1 MWLIL
6 WLAKK
11 VILLMLRLIAISSLL
26 FTAAVYA
33 KAPSRILFGSC
44 SHQDKDIP
52 IFKSIIE
59 DDPEIFIFLGDTVYG
74 DTQDM
79 TVLRRKYQKL
89 GAKPGFKQLKEQ
101 AELIAIWDDHDF
113 GTNDGGKDY
122 QKKEA
127 SRAIMLDFWQEPE
140 NSPRRTRE
148 DGIYTSYLY
157 GEGEQSIRVILP
169 DLRWNRDAIAHVSP
183 DEYTSKRKPNK
194 MGPYKANS
202 NPNASML
209 GEKQWQWLEQEL
221 QKPGRIKVIGSSL
234 QLLADFTGWES
245 WANFPAD
252 RQRLFK
258 LIKQHKVNGV
268 VLISGDTHWGEVS
281 YYDED
286 LDYPLWEVTSSG
298 LTEEWKSV
306 SPNKNRIGQFTNNVN
321 YGALKVNWQ
330 KNDPVIT
337 LGLYDEAGDVVNEH
351 RFRLSSLEPY

>member
-1 MWLIL
+1 
-6 WLAKK
+6 
-11 VILLMLRLIAISSLL
+11 MLRLLAIFILL
-26 FTAAVYA
+26 FSAVVCA

-44 SHQDKDIP
+44 SHQDKDMA
-52 IFKSIIE
+52 IFNSIIK
-59 DDPEIFIFLGDTVYG
+59 DNPEVFIFLGDNIYG

-79 TVLRRKYQKL
+79 TVLGNKYQKL
-89 GAKPGFKQLKEQ
+89 GAKPGFKKLKEQ

-113 GTNDGGKDY
+113 GANDAGKEY
-122 QKKEA
+122 PMKEA
-127 SRAIMLDFWQEPE
+127 SRALMLDFWQEPE
-140 NSPRRTRE
+140 NSIRRTRE

-157 GEGEQSIRVILP
+157 GEGQQSIRVILP
-169 DLRWNRDAIAHVSP
+169 DLRWNRDPLSHVSP
-183 DEYTSKRKPNK
+183 EEYASERKPNK
-194 MGPYKANS
+194 MGPYKAS
-202 NPNASML
+202 SDINASML
-209 GEKQWQWLEQEL
+209 GEKQWLWLEQEL
-221 QKPGRIKVIGSSL
+221 QKPGRIKVIGSSV

-281 YYDED
+281 YYDQD

-298 LTEEWKSV
+298 LTEEWKNV

-321 YGALKVNWQ
+321 YGALNVNWQ
-330 KNDPVIT
+330 KQDPIIT

-351 RFRLSSLEPY
+351 RFRLSLLEPY